1 MFIEKYKY
9 AFLSRMRRPEGLPP
23 RFEKNYRVHLGTSPV
38 ILSEISL
45 MVSLILVLGAFTF
58 APRSS
63 PKPKVVVTVHE
74 IVQIEDV
81 EITRQENRPPPP
93 PKPPVVI
100 EVPQDEVL
108 PDAPLNLSS
117 EIRMADDVAPPPP
130 KGQFEELEEEYFMA
144 VEEMPQLVGG
154 MTALMNHL
162 EYPELAVRAGIQGRV
177 YVLAFVNEQGE
188 VVRAEVLKGIGGGCD
203 EAALAA
209 VKKAKFIPG
218 KQRGKPVKT
227 RISIPVEFKLTR

>member
-1 MFIEKYKY
+1 MFIDKYKY
-9 AFLSRMRRPEGLPP
+9 EFLGRMRRPEGLPP
-23 RFEKNYRVHLGTSPV
+23 RFEKNYRVHLGASPTTV
-38 ILSEISL
+38 TEISL
-45 MVSLILVLGAFTF
+45 MVSLALVIGIFKF
-58 APRSS
+58 APSPSS
-63 PKPKVVVTVHE
+63 KPVVRVTAQEV
-74 IVQIEDV
+74 VQIEDV
-81 EITRQENRPPPP
+81 EITRQEDRPPPP

-100 EVPQDEVL
+100 EAPQDEVL
-108 PDAPLNLSS
+108 ADVPLDLNT
-117 EIRMADDVAPPPP
+117 EIRASDTVAPPTP
-130 KGQFEELEEEYFMA
+130 KPQQEDEEEYFMA

-154 MTALMNHL
+154 MTALMKNL

-177 YVLAFVNEQGE
+177 YILAFVNEQGD

-227 RISIPVEFKLTR
+227 RISIPVEFKLTH

>member
-1 MFIEKYKY
+1 MFIDKYTY

-23 RFEKNYRVHLGTSPV
+23 RFEKNYRVHLGTSPAIV
-38 ILSEISL
+38 AEISL
-45 MVSLILVLGAFTF
+45 MVSLVLVLGVFKF
-58 APRSS
+58 APSPS
-63 PKPKVVVTVHE
+63 PKPRIHATAQEV
-74 IVQIEDV
+74 VQIEDV
-81 EITRQENRPPPP
+81 EITRQEDRPPPP

-100 EVPQDEVL
+100 EAPQDEVL
-108 PDAPLNLSS
+108 PDVPLNLSS
-117 EIRMADDVAPPPP
+117 EVRASDVVAPPTP
-130 KGQFEELEEEYFMA
+130 KPQSGEMEEEYFMA

-154 MTALMNHL
+154 MTALMKNL
-162 EYPELAVRAGIQGRV
+162 EYPELAIRAGIQGRV
-177 YVLAFVNEQGE
+177 YVLAFVNEQGD

-227 RISIPVEFKLTR
+227 RISIPVEFKLTH